1 MIINF
6 KKQIQLWQA
15 ASVSLPIL
23 ALSAL
28 IISDLIIDGMEDRV
42 LYCILITFGLI
53 SIGFWTWTVWQMFNL
68 VNYLSNVEANYAKIA
83 KDLAETKELLR
94 GEREYVGVRQRRK
107 STKTKRK

>member
-1 MIINF
+1 MCADANVMSP
-6 KKQIQLWQA
+6 A
-15 ASVSLPIL
+15 ASDVAIL
-23 ALSAL
+23 TAVVASMSIPPAE
-28 IISDLIIDGMEDRV
+28 S
-42 LYCILITFGLI
+42 ILIAFGLI
-53 SIGFWTWTVWQMFNL
+53 SVAFWTWTVWQMFNL

>member
-1 MIINF
+1 
-6 KKQIQLWQA
+6 
-15 ASVSLPIL
+15 
-23 ALSAL
+23 
-28 IISDLIIDGMEDRV
+28 
-42 LYCILITFGLI
+42 
-53 SIGFWTWTVWQMFNL
+53 MFNL